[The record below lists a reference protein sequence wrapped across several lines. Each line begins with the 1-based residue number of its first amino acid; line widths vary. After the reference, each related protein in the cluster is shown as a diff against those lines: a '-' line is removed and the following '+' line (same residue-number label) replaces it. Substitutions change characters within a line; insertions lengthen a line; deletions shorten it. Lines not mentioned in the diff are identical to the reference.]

1 MNADINISKEDHYRS
16 LFLGPN
22 TETSNSSEDIDKK
35 SLILDEMLPH
45 LPDPVRLDDLLRSLR
60 QRFEDYPDAM
70 LGEVG
75 LDRSARIPIDYHA
88 VQRKLSPFTIPFDHQ
103 LAILEAQMS
112 IAVEMRRNISLHR
125 YPIWLNLSLL
135 ASIMISVP

>member
-1 MNADINISKEDHYRS
+1 
-16 LFLGPN
+16 
-22 TETSNSSEDIDKK
+22 
-35 SLILDEMLPH
+35 
-45 LPDPVRLDDLLRSLR
+45 
-60 QRFEDYPDAM
+60 M

-88 VQRKLSPFTIPFDHQ
+88 AQRKLSPFTIPFDHQ

-135 ASIMISVP
+135 ASIVISVS